1 MARDKKNFAIFI
13 LTHGRPDNVITLE
26 SLRKANYSGKTYFI
40 IDNEDTQAQTYI
52 DKFGAN
58 NVFMFDKKAI
68 AKTFDDAYTGEDH
81 RAIVYARNACFEIA
95 KNLNLDYF
103 LQLDDDYTAFLHRF
117 VKGDKICSK
126 QIANFDKIV
135 DAMLDLLESTNAL
148 TVAMSQ
154 GGDHMGGVDGKI
166 KNGLLR
172 KAMNSFFCRTD
183 TPVNFIGRVNDDVN
197 AYVCYGQRGELFLTT
212 MALQLNQVQTQQ
224 GSGGMSEFYKDSGTY
239 TKSFYSVMM
248 APSCVS
254 IGTMGRTDRRFHH
267 SIKWDNA
274 VPKIINEKYKRV

>member
-1 MARDKKNFAIFI
+1 MTRDKKNFAIFI
-13 LTHGRPDNVITLE
+13 LTHGRPNNQITLRT
-26 SLRKANYSGKTYFI
+26 LKRANYSGKTYFI

-52 DKFGAN
+52 DKFGKE

-68 AKTFDDAYTGEDH
+68 AKTFDDAYSGEDH

-95 KNLNLDYF
+95 KELNLDYF
-103 LQLDDDYTAFLHRF
+103 LQLDDDYQGFKYRF
-117 VKGDKICSK
+117 IENEKICSK
-126 QIANFDKIV
+126 LIHNFDAVI
-135 DAMLDLLESTNAL
+135 DAMLDLLESTNAE

-154 GGDHMGGVDGKI
+154 GGDHMGGVGGKI
-166 KNGLLR
+166 QSGLLR

-183 TPVNFIGRVNDDVN
+183 KPITFIGRVNDDVN
-197 AYVCYGQRGELFLTT
+197 SYVCYGQRGSLFLTT
-212 MALQLNQVQTQQ
+212 MALQLDQVQTQKA
-224 GSGGMSEFYKDSGTY
+224 SGGMSEFYKDSGTY